1 MNKLAEK
8 QFSREEE
15 KKKKE
20 KKQASE
26 QIRKLSK

>member
-8 QFSREEE
+8 QFSREEK

-20 KKQASE
+20 KKKASE
-26 QIRKLSK
+26 QIRQLSR